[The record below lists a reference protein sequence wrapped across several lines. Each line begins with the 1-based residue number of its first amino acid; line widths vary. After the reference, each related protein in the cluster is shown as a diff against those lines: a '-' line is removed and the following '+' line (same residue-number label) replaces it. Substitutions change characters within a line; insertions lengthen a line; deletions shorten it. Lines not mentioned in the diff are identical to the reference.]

1 MNQEQRELNA
11 KIKEIEEEL
20 EGESRKKRQ
29 IEKDINELSIQIA
42 TQKNANGGKDES
54 QRVVWLREELVKKQ
68 TEIAAAQ
75 RQYKELL
82 ESKFSPSKV
91 APGSAA
97 ENMNILKLEHDMKQ
111 IKDML

>member
-1 MNQEQRELNA
+1 MNHEQRELNA

-42 TQKNANGGKDES
+42 TQRNANGGGKDES

-68 TEIAAAQ
+68 TEIAAA
-75 RQYKELL
+75 
-82 ESKFSPSKV
+82 
-91 APGSAA
+91 
-97 ENMNILKLEHDMKQ
+97 
-111 IKDML
+111 